1 MAITLSELSA
11 AVLAIDIANAVESAR
26 LEPYRIALRTAER
39 EQLLALRAYLKAE
52 ERLQRADAA
61 TCAAREA
68 LRKA

>member
-1 MAITLSELSA
+1 MTPSLVALSA
-11 AVLAIDIANAVESAR
+11 SVHATDIANAAESAR
-26 LEPYRIALRTAER
+26 LEPYRAALRTAER

>member
-11 AVLAIDIANAVESAR
+11 AVLAAEIANAVESAR
-26 LEPYRIALRTAER
+26 LEPYRAALRTAER